1 MVSRP
6 RFRVLFSRDDIK
18 IVIPQIINNQGL
30 RPIKAIAG
38 TNEVMAGDAQCARP
52 LNHARHPLDRE
63 SFGPLNVHLQEVN
76 LGDAL
81 VCTQFIQ

>member
-1 MVSRP
+1 MISRP
-6 RFRVLFSRDDIK
+6 WFWTLFSRDDFK
-18 IVIPQIINNQGL
+18 VVVPQIINNEGL
-30 RPIKAIAG
+30 RPIKVIAG

-52 LNHARHPLDRE
+52 LNHARHSLDRE
-63 SFGPLNVHLQEVN
+63 SFGPLNVHLQEIN